1 MILTDSTK
9 QFILH
14 WGEMGTRW
22 GVNRTV
28 AQVHALL
35 YLSPEPLTAEDIA
48 ETLSVARSNVSTSL
62 KELQNWNL
70 VQIDSR
76 IGDRRD
82 FFQTSADVW
91 ALFLTVVEQ
100 RVEREIIPTLTM
112 LRRCATEAQAERPA
126 QPTVTARITA
136 MQVLSGGAPRLVQP
150 DQEIASRQPALAYS
164 ASAAASLEYSQS
176 TETEVGL
183 MAALHNTRT
192 DGNRAPAVSFQ
203 RYYEEAGPDYA
214 AWSLHFNMHFGFF
227 RWGINPFQPRGHA
240 RADEPGNTQRLSLI
254 SESAARVLDM
264 GCGLG
269 ATLAQ
274 LRPLVFPEAELH
286 GDHPGPLAARA
297 GPSS

>member
-35 YLSPEPLTAEDIA
+35 YLSSESLTAEDIA

-82 FFQTSADVW
+82 FFQTSSDVW

-112 LRRCATEAQAERPA
+112 LRRCATEAQAERPP
-126 QPTVTARITA
+126 QPIVTARIVA
-136 MQVLSGGAPRLVQP
+136 MQEFLEELHGW
-150 DQEIASRQPALAYS
+150 YS
-164 ASAAASLEYSQS
+164 QIKKLPAASL
-176 TETEVGL
+176 
-183 MAALHNTRT
+183 R
-192 DGNRAPAVSFQ
+192 
-203 RYYEEAGPDYA
+203 
-214 AWSLHFNMHFGFF
+214 
-227 RWGINPFQPRGHA
+227 
-240 RADEPGNTQRLSLI
+240 SLI
-254 SESAARVLDM
+254 RVGGGITRILPKSHRRRLD
-264 GCGLG
+264 
-269 ATLAQ
+269 
-274 LRPLVFPEAELH
+274 
-286 GDHPGPLAARA
+286 
-297 GPSS
+297 

>member
-35 YLSPEPLTAEDIA
+35 YLSAESLTAEDIA

-82 FFQTSADVW
+82 YFYTSSDVW

-100 RVEREIIPTLTM
+100 RVEREIVPTLTM
-112 LRRCATEAQAERPA
+112 LGRCAIEAQAERPP
-126 QPTVTARITA
+126 QPVVAARITA
-136 MQVLSGGAPRLVQP
+136 MQAF
-150 DQEIASRQPALAYS
+150 
-164 ASAAASLEYSQS
+164 LE
-176 TETEVGL
+176 
-183 MAALHNTRT
+183 
-192 DGNRAPAVSFQ
+192 
-203 RYYEEAGPDYA
+203 
-214 AWSLHFNMHFGFF
+214 
-227 RWGINPFQPRGHA
+227 
-240 RADEPGNTQRLSLI
+240 
-254 SESAARVLDM
+254 
-264 GCGLG
+264 
-269 ATLAQ
+269 
-274 LRPLVFPEAELH
+274 ELH
-286 GDHPGPLAARA
+286 GWYSQIKTLPPASLRSLIRVGGGITRILPKSHRRRLD
-297 GPSS
+297 